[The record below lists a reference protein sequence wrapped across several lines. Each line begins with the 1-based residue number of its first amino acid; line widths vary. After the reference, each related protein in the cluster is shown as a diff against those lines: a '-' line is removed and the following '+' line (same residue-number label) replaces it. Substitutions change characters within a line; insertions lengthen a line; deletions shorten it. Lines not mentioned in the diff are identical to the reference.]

1 LAFWFLPRRFVS
13 HPVIGD
19 GLDDAHLTNAVLEV
33 GNAGECGSAIVQNGS
48 IRVLYEMKIGFI
60 PALVAVA
67 LLPTHFLRADT
78 IPVSNLVSESFG
90 EGRQPQVTVTPMG
103 MIVVVFARD
112 NSIYSV
118 QSTDEGRSFSTPQK
132 IADLTGLMVG
142 MRRGPRVA
150 ATDKRIVVTAP
161 GADLFS
167 FISEDMGKTWSPA
180 NRVNDKP
187 GAASEGLHNVTALPD
202 GSFYAVWLDKR
213 NRGAQVE
220 GSRLE
225 PGTTSWSRNL
235 KIYDSPDKTVCEC
248 CHPSVACDGKNK
260 LVVMWRNWLEGNRDF
275 YVAES
280 MDRGD
285 HFSPAIKMGTQS
297 WPLKVCPMDGGGIIA
312 VADVGNFAI
321 WRRQNEILLSTPTSP
336 EMKLG
341 NGAQPVLARVNG
353 RILSVWQNGPS
364 LVIKEDI
371 QKGEPQRL
379 PGAYPSLAASPDGKR
394 AYLVWEGTQGNR
406 IIPKLAV
413 LQ

>member
-1 LAFWFLPRRFVS
+1 MKTSWAIRSGLICAILAL
-13 HPVIGD
+13 
-19 GLDDAHLTNAVLEV
+19 
-33 GNAGECGSAIVQNGS
+33 
-48 IRVLYEMKIGFI
+48 
-60 PALVAVA
+60 A
-67 LLPTHFLRADT
+67 LLPIGFLRAEP
-78 IPVSNLVSESFG
+78 IAVKNLVPDSFG
-90 EGRQPQVTVTPMG
+90 EGRQPQVTVTLAG

-202 GSFYAVWLDKR
+202 GSFYAVWLDSR

-220 GSRLE
+220 GSRLGPE
-225 PGTTSWSRNL
+225 VKNWSENI

-248 CHPSVACDGKNK
+248 CHPSVASDGTNK
-260 LVVMWRNWLEGNRDF
+260 LVVMWRNWLGGNRDF

-280 MDRGD
+280 TDRGD
-285 HFSPAIKMGTQS
+285 RFSPATKIGARS
-297 WPLKVCPMDGGGIIA
+297 WPLKACPMDGGGIIA
-312 VADVGNFAI
+312 VANVGTFAI
-321 WRRQNEILLSTPTSP
+321 WRRQNEILLTTPTFP

-341 NGAQPVLARVNG
+341 NGAQPVLTRVNG
-353 RILSVWQNGPS
+353 RTLAVWQDGAT
-364 LVIKEDI
+364 LVIKDMHE
-371 QKGEPQRL
+371 GESQRI
-379 PGAYPSLAASPDGKR
+379 PGGYPALVASPDDKR
-394 AYLVWEGTQGNR
+394 AYLVWEGSQGKR
-406 IIPKLAV
+406 IIPKFAV